1 MITKEEKESLIN
13 EITERMLLKIPDV
26 VGNLITNYATK
37 IRVGK
42 EFYEKYPEFKN
53 HRDIVAATIE
63 HLENLN
69 TDKGFKEIVD
79 SSIPEIRKK
88 IKAMKGV
95 DTKSVS
101 KPNLDFSQGEL

>member
-1 MITKEEKESLIN
+1 MITEEEKEKLIN

-42 EFYEKYPEFKN
+42 EFYEKYPEFKD
-53 HRDIVAATIE
+53 HKEVVASTIE
-63 HLENLN
+63 YFENLN
-69 TDKGFKEIVD
+69 VDKSFKEVVD
-79 SSIPEIRKK
+79 SSVPEIRKK
-88 IKAMKGV
+88 IKAMKGI
-95 DTKSVS
+95 DTKKVS